1 MLVTHGTFSS
11 EAVSSGHPD
20 KIADQISDAILDA
33 CLAQDPAARVAL
45 ECAIKGD
52 LICLLGEITAN
63 ARINAPE
70 IARGVLRDVG
80 HAGGAWGLYPDAMRV
95 IEQISL
101 QASEIGTGV
110 DGEDPGAGDQGIM
123 FGFACD
129 EAANLMPAPIAL
141 ANEICGHLHDWQ
153 TEAFPNI
160 CGPDAKTQVTLRYED
175 GCPVKLETVVIS
187 CQHAAHVGLAEI
199 RDLLRSALFA
209 AAARGGLLS
218 ALLTPETQLLINPA
232 GTFHEGGPVADA
244 GLTGRKIIAD
254 TYGGYARHGGGA
266 FSGKDATKLDRSGA
280 YAARQLARDVV
291 ARGWARACE
300 VRLAY
305 AIGQAAPVAVDFDTF
320 GTGGD
325 PAARYAGL
333 GVDIAQM
340 MRPRAIIERL
350 GLARPIFLDTARNG
364 HLGRPDRPWERPL
377 LG

>member
-11 EAVSSGHPD
+11 EAVSSGHRD
-20 KIADQISDAILDA
+20 KIADKISDAILDA
-33 CLAQDPAARVAL
+33 SLAHDSAARIAL
-45 ECAIKGD
+45 ERAIKGD
-52 LICLLGEITAN
+52 LICLTGEITAN
-63 ARINAPE
+63 ARLDARK

-199 RDLLRSALFA
+199 RDLLRGALFA

-266 FSGKDATKLDRSGA
+266 FSGKDGTKLDRSGA

-291 ARGWARACE
+291 ARACE

-364 HLGRPDRPWERPL
+364 HLGRPDLPWERPL

>member
-1 MLVTHGTFSS
+1 
-11 EAVSSGHPD
+11 VSSGHPD

-33 CLAQDPAARVAL
+33 CLAHDSAARIAL
-45 ECAIKGD
+45 ERAIKGD
-52 LICLLGEITAN
+52 LICLTGEITAN
-63 ARINAPE
+63 ARLDARK

-101 QASEIGTGV
+101 QSSEIGTGV

-266 FSGKDATKLDRSGA
+266 FSGKDGTKLDRSGA

-291 ARGWARACE
+291 ARACE

-320 GTGGD
+320 GTGD
-325 PAARYAGL
+325 NPAVRYAGL

-364 HLGRPDRPWERPL
+364 HLGRPDLPWEWPL